1 MIGEDGWP
9 AEMGSLRSR
18 EAKADNLERVLLV
31 DDDPDLLN
39 GLAHLLGERYDVL
52 TACNGAEALHVLE
65 HETVDVVVLDVL
77 MPLIDGHSVLRE
89 LRAKTRPP
97 PVVVVSARP
106 DLIAKSMEIGA
117 DDFLSK
123 PFGIA
128 QLERKIEALVE
139 RGDRS
144 VRSRG

>member
-1 MIGEDGWP
+1 MIGGDWSP
-9 AEMGSLRSR
+9 AETRSPR
-18 EAKADNLERVLLV
+18 SQEAKADNLEKVLLV
-31 DDDPDLLN
+31 DDDPDLLS

-52 TACNGAEALHVLE
+52 TASNGAEALHVLE
-65 HETVDVVVLDVL
+65 HEKVDVVVLDML
-77 MPLIDGHSVLRE
+77 MPLIDGPTVLRE
-89 LRAKTRPP
+89 LRARTTPP

-117 DDFLSK
+117 DDFLFK

-139 RGDRS
+139 RRDRS
-144 VRSRG
+144 VQSRG

>member
-1 MIGEDGWP
+1 
-9 AEMGSLRSR
+9 MGSPGSR
-18 EAKADNLERVLLV
+18 EAKADILDRVLVV

-39 GLAHLLGERYDVL
+39 GLALLLGERYDVL
-52 TACNGAEALHVLE
+52 TASNGAEALHVLE
-65 HETVDVVVLDVL
+65 HETVDVVVLDML
-77 MPLIDGHSVLRE
+77 MPLVDGQTVLRE
-89 LRAKTRPP
+89 LRARNLPP